1 MKGKLK
7 KAGQGIEDE
16 VESLHEIAK
25 DENYIVL
32 KTAILL
38 VFDSSDK
45 NTTENPSLI
54 DVEVGEIEINLT

>member
-1 MKGKLK
+1 LKGKLK

-16 VESLHEIAK
+16 VESLHEVAK

-38 VFDSSDK
+38 VFGSSDK